1 MEVKSNLF
9 RFNVVN
15 KLEHYL
21 LHNNKTHFPMGVAK
35 MWKHQNQL
43 VMGREQNLRELS
55 VNVISLFTICT
66 KSELYEWQFSPCF
79 VILSEKSLK
88 LRETSMNGI
97 SQSKT

>member
-43 VMGREQNLRELS
+43 VMGREQNLHESRM
-55 VNVISLFTICT
+55 NVISLLTIRV
-66 KSELYEWQFSPCF
+66 KSKISEWQFSSFF
-79 VILSEKSLK
+79 VILSEKRDSVK
-88 LRETSMNGI
+88 C
-97 SQSKT
+97 